1 VAVERFEA
9 RPRLASAFAYGRRGS
24 PGGTSDRPSCG
35 LPGSLAA
42 EAEHGAV
49 GTRTED
55 ARTQSGEVLGGVPS
69 VPPSEVRTGTTTDRG
84 RSLGRRA
91 ARKLRMFGED
101 SPQPGAQRRALP
113 FFSDDRLEH
122 LDVES
127 LVGNELL
134 EPPILLFEL
143 LQPPRLVDL
152 HASELRFP
160 AVEGGRRDAQ
170 FPANVLHLHAG
181 VGLFERVDDLFL
193 GVPALPHEPYP
204 TRLGSRFAWST
215 FWGQG
220 HRRRPSGRY
229 G

>member
-1 VAVERFEA
+1 
-9 RPRLASAFAYGRRGS
+9 
-24 PGGTSDRPSCG
+24 
-35 LPGSLAA
+35 
-42 EAEHGAV
+42 
-49 GTRTED
+49 
-55 ARTQSGEVLGGVPS
+55 
-69 VPPSEVRTGTTTDRG
+69 
-84 RSLGRRA
+84 
-91 ARKLRMFGED
+91 
-101 SPQPGAQRRALP
+101 PGAQRRALP

-170 FPANVLHLHAG
+170 FPAHVLHLHAG

-220 HRRRPSGRY
+220 QMRPASRHSKKARSRSSRQWIIALQSAWVSMRPGEPRVSRHSSQFGKASVSGSA
-229 G
+229 

>member
-1 VAVERFEA
+1 
-9 RPRLASAFAYGRRGS
+9 
-24 PGGTSDRPSCG
+24 
-35 LPGSLAA
+35 
-42 EAEHGAV
+42 
-49 GTRTED
+49 
-55 ARTQSGEVLGGVPS
+55 
-69 VPPSEVRTGTTTDRG
+69 
-84 RSLGRRA
+84 
-91 ARKLRMFGED
+91 MFGED

-152 HASELRFP
+152 HDSELRFP

-215 FWGQG
+215 FRGQG
-220 HRRRPSGRY
+220 HSSFSIDSWTIRGVSGEEFAVREFGNSWLVRPVAFQLIPPPPPW
-229 G
+229 

>member
-1 VAVERFEA
+1 
-9 RPRLASAFAYGRRGS
+9 G
-24 PGGTSDRPSCG
+24 D
-35 LPGSLAA
+35 
-42 EAEHGAV
+42 
-49 GTRTED
+49 
-55 ARTQSGEVLGGVPS
+55 VLGGVPS

-127 LVGNELL
+127 LVGTELL

-143 LQPPRLVDL
+143 LHSPRLVDL
-152 HASELRFP
+152 HTSELRMP
-160 AVEGGRRDAQ
+160 VVEDGRRDAQ
-170 FPANVLHLHAG
+170 FPTHVLHLHAG
-181 VGLFERVDDLFL
+181 DGLFARVHDLFL
-193 GVPALPHEPYP
+193 GALDLPHVPYP
-204 TRLGSRFAWST
+204 SRLGPRFAWST

-220 HRRRPSGRY
+220 QS
-229 G
+229 